1 MTLAN
6 AASAIAL
13 GFATAKST
21 TAKGTPA
28 GAIPKTLE
36 MAATKSPSE
45 PAVCMN

>member
-6 AASAIAL
+6 ATSPIAL
-13 GFATAKST
+13 GFATAEAP

-36 MAATKSPSE
+36 MAASKSPSE